1 MLKKILIITLL
12 AYAVFGNGLL
22 DKLDTPKPEPKP
34 EPPPAKILNI
44 EKPSEDVLNRVS
56 LFSDL
61 VTDPSDKAK
70 LAIFNYEFAERV
82 RSYETTSQQI
92 NDVYTLAGKT
102 FFKKTLVDKYDGLAE
117 EIVKLMEEII
127 QDDNHTLSQSEKE
140 ELHEYFLGVAW
151 VLIQKG

>member
-61 VTDPSDKAK
+61 ISAPSD
-70 LAIFNYEFAERV
+70 IP
-82 RSYETTSQQI
+82 
-92 NDVYTLAGKT
+92 
-102 FFKKTLVDKYDGLAE
+102 
-117 EIVKLMEEII
+117 I
-127 QDDNHTLSQSEKE
+127 Q
-140 ELHEYFLGVAW
+140 FL
-151 VLIQKG
+151 